1 MKEIRSIDKND
12 IVVAELS
19 ALACLFALLK
29 LPVWAVFIGW
39 VWYLSLGSKPSIIRP
54 VARTAVLSGGLAIL
68 AIILTDALSGLLTPM
83 GANMAAVFVT
93 ILGVMI
99 LLKNPANAAMVS
111 FNAFSCI
118 FAGYY
123 LGAFPVQENY
133 WLNLLTAF
141 ACITGSNILGLFV
154 AWLHLALTA
163 AWTKHSQHAA
173 EHESQSLYEA

>member
-12 IVVAELS
+12 IVVAGLS

-133 WLNLLTAF
+133 WLNQLTAF

>member
-1 MKEIRSIDKND
+1 MKGFRALNKND
-12 IVVAELS
+12 IVVAGLS

-39 VWYLSLGSKPSIIRP
+39 VWYLSLGSRPAIIRP
-54 VARTAVLSGGLAIL
+54 VARTALLSGGLAIV
-68 AIILTDALSGLLTPM
+68 AIVLTDALAGLLTPM

-93 ILGVMI
+93 ILGVMV
-99 LLKNPANAAMVS
+99 LLKNPANAAMVA

-123 LGAFPVQENY
+123 LGAFPVQESY
-133 WLNLLTAF
+133 WLNLLVAF

-154 AWLHLALTA
+154 AWLHLELTA
-163 AWTKHSQHAA
+163 AWTRHGQQTAA
-173 EHESQSLYEA
+173 QESRSLSEA

>member
-12 IVVAELS
+12 IVVAGLS

-54 VARTAVLSGGLAIL
+54 VARTAVLSGGL
-68 AIILTDALSGLLTPM
+68 
-83 GANMAAVFVT
+83 AVFVT